1 MADKYKHTYAERN
14 AMLRELRKIMKTC
27 DEREL
32 MTFLRKHGIKDEDP
46 RFSEIVRAFR
56 AGRFG

>member
-1 MADKYKHTYAERN
+1 
-14 AMLRELRKIMKTC
+14 MLRDLRRIMKTG

>member
-1 MADKYKHTYAERN
+1 
-14 AMLRELRKIMKTC
+14 MLRDLERIRKTG

-32 MTFLRKHGIKDEDP
+32 MTFLRKHGIKDENT
-46 RFSEIVRAFR
+46 RFSEIVKTFR